1 MRPLTSTGHLLLFVR
16 GVPIGI
22 CVPIICAKQDFP
34 RDRFQLLNTNAQ
46 DGAILLI
53 VREPRG
59 GSAPV
64 TSAISLWLA
73 AACTTNRS
81 GPPGTTASNGKHV
94 IRVSSERPV

>member
-16 GVPIGI
+16 RVPIGI

-64 TSAISLWLA
+64 TSAFSPRRARRIEAVLPAQPRQMES
-73 AACTTNRS
+73 T
-81 GPPGTTASNGKHV
+81 
-94 IRVSSERPV
+94 